1 MEMGWFAILN
11 KNNTS
16 ISKSFTLITI
26 PEVAIKIK
34 LTDFEAT
41 KKWLLQKNITI
52 HSDRKPYTVYEIDV
66 DCELDKGYVRDLR
79 NKYPDN
85 WEEIYRKIAKD
96 DAVCEMVVLSLSGE
110 VKFKPL
116 SKIKTINKSEDELLK
131 RYMA

>member
-1 MEMGWFAILN
+1 MEMGWFAILD

-66 DCELDKGYVRDLR
+66 DCELDKPYVRDLR